1 MKAEQGELQRGYGE
15 IRLFPESLDDLWH
28 LEHLVAP
35 GDLVFAT
42 TLRAVESV
50 SDKLRP
56 EKPEKRPVR
65 LGIRVER
72 TEFHRFANRLRIA
85 GIIEHGEEAGSYH
98 TLNIEP
104 GYEISVIKRWRPVD
118 LERIDRA
125 VKASVYEAVHILTI
139 EEGEAELFRMRQ
151 FGPESVLTITSGSGK
166 ESGTE
171 ARSGFFE
178 RVASPCAGITGPFV
192 IAGPGFI
199 KDDFARYLRSVNPGL
214 SAHSLV
220 VETRRIGGG
229 AVQDVIGLGTLE
241 RIHEDIQLGNEVR
254 LIAELLSRIAQGLPA
269 AYGKAEVQ
277 KAIDFGACERLLVAD
292 TLLRDDAVVH
302 MMDRAELQNAD
313 IVVFSSTFEP
323 GKQLEGLG
331 GIAALL
337 RYHIG

>member
-1 MKAEQGELQRGYGE
+1 MKAEQGELQRGFGE

-56 EKPEKRPVR
+56 DKPEKRPVR

-72 TEFHRFANRLRIA
+72 TEFHRFANRLRMT
-85 GIIEHGEEAGSYH
+85 GIIEHGEETGSYH

-125 VKASVYEAVHILTI
+125 VKASVYEAIHILTI
-139 EEGEAELFRMRQ
+139 EEGEAELFRIRQ
-151 FGPESVLTITSGSGK
+151 FGPEGVLTVTTGSGK
-166 ESGTE
+166 EGGE
-171 ARSGFFE
+171 EVRSAFFE
-178 RVASPCAGITGPFV
+178 RVASHCAGITGPFV

-199 KDDFARYLRSVNPGL
+199 KDDFARYLRSANPGL
-214 SAHSLV
+214 SARSIV
-220 VETRRIGGG
+220 VETRRTGGG
-229 AVQDVIGLGTLE
+229 AVQDVIGLGILE

-254 LIAELLSRIAQGLPA
+254 LISELLMRIAKGLPA
-269 AYGKAEVQ
+269 AYGKSEVE
-277 KAIDFGACERLLVAD
+277 KAIDFGACERLLVSD
-292 TLLRDDAVVH
+292 TLLRDESVVH
-302 MMDRAELQNAD
+302 MMDRAELLNAA

-337 RYHIG
+337 RYPIG

>member
-1 MKAEQGELQRGYGE
+1 MKAEEGELQHGYGE

-28 LEHLVAP
+28 IEHLVAP

-42 TLRAVESV
+42 TLRAVDNAP
-50 SDKLRP
+50 DKLRP
-56 EKPEKRPVR
+56 EKPEKRPMR

-72 TEFHRFANRLRIA
+72 TEFHRFANRLRIT
-85 GIIEHGEEAGSYH
+85 GIIEHGEETGSYH

-104 GYEISVIKRWRPVD
+104 GYEISVIKHWRPFD
-118 LERIDRA
+118 RERIDRA

-151 FGPESVLTITSGSGK
+151 YGPEAVVTVSSGSGK
-166 ESGTE
+166 ESGNE
-171 ARSGFFE
+171 VRSTFFE
-178 RVASPCAGITGPFV
+178 KVASHCTGISGPLV

-199 KDDFARYLRSVNPGL
+199 KDDFARYVRSANPGL
-214 SAHSLV
+214 FAHSLV

-229 AVQDVIGLGTLE
+229 AVQDVIGLGILE

-254 LIAELLSRIAQGLPA
+254 LISELLMRIAKGFPA

-292 TLLRDDAVVH
+292 TLLRDDAVVS
-302 MMDRAELQNAD
+302 MLDRAESQNAG
-313 IVVFSSTFEP
+313 IVVFSSSFEP

-337 RYHIG
+337 RYHIA

>member
-56 EKPEKRPVR
+56 DKPEKRPVR

-72 TEFHRFANRLRIA
+72 TEFHRFANRLRIT
-85 GIIEHGEEAGSYH
+85 GIIEHGEETGSYH

-104 GYEISVIKRWRPVD
+104 GYEISIIKRWRPVD

-125 VKASVYEAVHILTI
+125 VKASLYEAVHILTI

-151 FGPESVLTITSGSGK
+151 FGPEGVLTVTSGSGK

-171 ARSGFFE
+171 VRSAFFE
-178 RVASPCAGITGPFV
+178 RVASHCAGITGPFV
-192 IAGPGFI
+192 LAGPGFI
-199 KDDFARYLRSVNPGL
+199 KDDFVKYLRSANPVL
-214 SAHSLV
+214 ASKILV
-220 VETRRIGGG
+220 VETRRIGNG
-229 AVQDVIGLGTLE
+229 AVQDVIGLGILE

-254 LIAELLSRIAQGLPA
+254 LISELLSRIAQDLPA

-277 KAIDFGACERLLVAD
+277 KAIDYGACERLLVSD
-292 TLLRDDAVVH
+292 TLLRDEAVVH
-302 MMDRAELQNAD
+302 LMDRAELQNAG

-337 RYHIG
+337 RYRIG

>member
-1 MKAEQGELQRGYGE
+1 MKAEQGELQRGFGE

-56 EKPEKRPVR
+56 DKPEKRPVR

-72 TEFHRFANRLRIA
+72 TEFHRFANRLRMT
-85 GIIEHGEEAGSYH
+85 GIIEHGEETGSYH

-104 GYEISVIKRWRPVD
+104 GYEISVIKRWRPVE

-139 EEGEAELFRMRQ
+139 EEGEAELFRIRQ
-151 FGPESVLTITSGSGK
+151 FGPEGVLTVTSGSGK
-166 ESGTE
+166 EGGE
-171 ARSGFFE
+171 DIRSAFFE
-178 RVASPCAGITGPFV
+178 RVASHCAGITGPFV

-199 KDDFARYLRSVNPGL
+199 KDDFARYLRSTNPGL
-214 SAHSLV
+214 SAHSMV
-220 VETRRIGGG
+220 VETRRTGAG
-229 AVQDVIGLGTLE
+229 AVQDVIGLGILE

-254 LIAELLSRIAQGLPA
+254 LISELLKRIAQGLPA
-269 AYGKAEVQ
+269 AYGKAEVE
-277 KAIDFGACERLLVAD
+277 KAIDFGACERLLVSD
-292 TLLRDDAVVH
+292 TLLRDESVVH
-302 MMDRAELQNAD
+302 MMDRAELLNAV
-313 IVVFSSTFEP
+313 IVVFSNTFEP
-323 GKQLEGLG
+323 GKQLDGLG

-337 RYHIG
+337 RYPIG